1 MKLKELFDRYTFDD
15 ILPYLKAIE
24 PERGDSMY
32 QFREALDL
40 LKHMEP
46 SKENCGKVRIEWYED
61 EYETDGYV
69 SVDDLENVCWDAGL
83 AKEVVVDENLK
94 LDEKDVAAHCLWSI
108 TFWGFEDEPDP
119 EDGGPFNYPPK
130 QRNKYD
136 EALYRIRLSHW
147 KHTTPRRYR
156 WKDHPLCTDVEY
168 CRRRWNCSKNRSKR
182 KRDYRVECR
191 ENYLKRRSQRENFI
205 LKLARCGAFLR
216 EDVEYLHQV
225 VEGLYYPYDS
235 RTWDVSRRID
245 YILESINKYQD
256 VDFSQYNDA
265 IICLRASSECPVT
278 EAEKEKLLAG
288 LPESLKAMPIK
299 IGLGTKESMKQE
311 VEMLLFLNVI
321 KVSLRKQ

>member
-1 MKLKELFDRYTFDD
+1 MKLKELFDKYTFDE

-46 SKENCGKVRIEWYED
+46 SKEDCGEVHIEWSQD
-61 EYETDGYV
+61 EYDEDKYI
-69 SVDDLENVCWDAGL
+69 SVHPLEGVCWDVGL
-83 AKEVVVDENLK
+83 AKEVVVAADLH
-94 LDEKDVAAHCLWSI
+94 LDERDVAAHCLWSI

-119 EDGGPFNYPPK
+119 EDGSRFDYPPK

-136 EALYRIRLSHW
+136 EALYKLQLSHW

-156 WKDHPLCTDVEY
+156 WKEHPLSVDY
-168 CRRRWNCSKNRSKR
+168 NYWKKNRSGKNRSKR

-191 ENYLKRRSQRENFI
+191 EKYLEMHSQREEFI
-205 LKLARCGAFLR
+205 KKLVHSGAFQR

-225 VEGLYYPYDS
+225 ESGQYYPYVS
-235 RTWDVSRRID
+235 RTWDESKRIG

-256 VDFSQYNDA
+256 VDFSPYNDA
-265 IICLRASSECPVT
+265 IICLRASSEYPVS
-278 EAEKEKLLAG
+278 EDEKNRLLAG
-288 LPESLKAMPIK
+288 LPTSLKKLPIK
-299 IGLGTKESMKQE
+299 IGIGIKETLKQE
-311 VEMLLFLNVI
+311 VEMMLFLNI
-321 KVSLRKQ
+321 IS

>member
-1 MKLKELFDRYTFDD
+1 MKLKELFGKYTFDE

-46 SKENCGKVRIEWYED
+46 SKEDCGAVRIEWSQD
-61 EYETDGYV
+61 EYDEDKYI
-69 SVDDLENVCWDAGL
+69 SVHPLEGVRWDMGL
-83 AKEVVVDENLK
+83 AKEVVVAEDVH

-108 TFWGFEDEPDP
+108 TFWGFGDEPDP
-119 EDGGPFNYPPK
+119 EDGGPFAYHRK

-136 EALYRIRLSHW
+136 EALYRIQLSHR
-147 KHTTPRRYR
+147 KHTTPRKYR
-156 WKDHPLCTDVEY
+156 WKGHPLCTDIDYRE
-168 CRRRWNCSKNRSKR
+168 RENKNRSKR

-191 ENYLKRRSQRENFI
+191 KNYLRMHSQRENFI
-205 LKLARCGAFLR
+205 LKLTRCGAFQR
-216 EDVEYLHQV
+216 EEVEFLHQV
-225 VEGLYYPYDS
+225 DEGQYFPYDS
-235 RTWDVSRRID
+235 RTWDVSKRID

-256 VDFSQYNDA
+256 LDFSLYNDA
-265 IICLRASSECPVT
+265 IICLRASSEYPVT

-311 VEMLLFLNVI
+311 VEMMLFLNII
-321 KVSLRKQ
+321 K

>member
-1 MKLKELFDRYTFDD
+1 MKLKELFDKYTFDD

-46 SKENCGKVRIEWYED
+46 SKEDCGKVRIEWYED

-69 SVDDLENVCWDAGL
+69 SVDNLENVCWDAGL

-136 EALYRIRLSHW
+136 EALYRIQFSHW
-147 KHTTPRRYR
+147 KHITPRRYR

-191 ENYLKRRSQRENFI
+191 KKYLEMHSQREEFI
-205 LKLARCGAFLR
+205 KKLVHSEAFR
-216 EDVEYLHQV
+216 RQDVEYLHQV
-225 VEGLYYPYDS
+225 ESGRYFPYVS
-235 RTWDVSRRID
+235 RTWDVSKRIG

-256 VDFSQYNDA
+256 MDFSQFDDV
-265 IICLRASSECPVT
+265 IICLRASSEHPVS
-278 EAEKEKLLAG
+278 EEEKDKLLAG
-288 LPESLKAMPIK
+288 LLASLKSLTVK
-299 IGLGTKESMKQE
+299 IGVGTKDRLKQE
-311 VEMLLFLNVI
+311 VEMMLLLNVI
-321 KVSLRKQ
+321 K